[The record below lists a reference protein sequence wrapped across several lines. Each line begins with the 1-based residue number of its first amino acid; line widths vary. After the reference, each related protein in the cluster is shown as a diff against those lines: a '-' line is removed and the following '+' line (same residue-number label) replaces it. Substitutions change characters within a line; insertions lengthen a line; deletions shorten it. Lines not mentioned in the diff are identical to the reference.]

1 MKRTRQNRWQAG
13 DTASWVLGVTLGVI
27 LGIALLIVAS
37 RSGNAAGKAAP
48 AAEGTIAAPAQ
59 TSQPGGVTASDGD
72 SALSPAEPEGEQ
84 TSGTGPSESAQAE
97 GGTLGAGGT
106 TASADAPPNDPSNP
120 GVGTPV
126 EGTPQTYTSDSS
138 TGSDTVAES
147 KDTPLPAGTQ
157 AADDA
162 GGDTNERAASGGAAA
177 PGPETAA
184 TPGDAAAGQTLFAS
198 NCAGCHGTNAQGGIG
213 PNLLMANGPTGWT
226 LAGFTTTVREGR
238 TPDGEVLNAT
248 MPRFSPA
255 QLSDAQIADVHAYL
269 KSLK

>member
-1 MKRTRQNRWQAG
+1 M
-13 DTASWVLGVTLGVI
+13 SWVLGATLGVI

-37 RSGNAAGKAAP
+37 RTGNAAGKARP
-48 AAEGTIAAPAQ
+48 AAEGTIVAPAQ
-59 TSQPGGVTASDGD
+59 TGQTGGVT
-72 SALSPAEPEGEQ
+72 
-84 TSGTGPSESAQAE
+84 
-97 GGTLGAGGT
+97 GAGT
-106 TASADAPPNDPSNP
+106 TASAGTAAPPPVDAPPNVPSNP
-120 GVGTPV
+120 GTGTPV

-138 TGSDTVAES
+138 TGSDTVTES
-147 KDTPLPAGTQ
+147 KNTPLPAGTQ
-157 AADDA
+157 AANDA

-177 PGPETAA
+177 PGPATSATA
-184 TPGDAAAGQTLFAS
+184 GDAASGQTVFAS